1 MTYQVRFTEITN
13 PSKPAIVVA
22 DQTLNNQTSVTLI
35 GKNYKGFA
43 PVLAENLLHLLE
55 NFASPYDSPPANPVQ
70 GQLWYD
76 NTHNFL
82 NVYDGTAWSAAG
94 SLKKSGVTPEVISS
108 AKGDLWVD
116 TNNSQLYLYSG
127 SNWLLVGPQY
137 SAGKQT
143 GPIVESIVDTDNVAH
158 SVISFYGATSS
169 VTDTNNYRVGIVSKD
184 TFTPKSIVSGFP
196 VIRQGFNLSL
206 TDSNSSTS
214 PSKIWGTSE
223 MAEALVIG
231 GVGILAKN
239 FLRGDISSTSTS
251 PLNIRANAGL
261 SIGSDLSFNIGV
273 DGNATIFYSKND
285 GDAIDFKLKYN
296 SITSTVMHIGA
307 TAKIGI
313 GTNNANPLSTLD
325 VAGTIIIKDDNVKPE
340 LGRLTVTGTSDTTD
354 VGGASIQTLGGLSV
368 AKTSNLGDD
377 TTISGQLYLNWL
389 HDGLPATGP
398 ALLPSTTNIYDIG
411 DTNHR
416 FRNIYAQAF
425 VGGFSGSFSGVLD
438 GSVTGSA
445 GRLASPT
452 TFKLQGQLDSDAQ
465 AFDGQT
471 TNGALTLTTKLNET
485 AISSQTDATLLK
497 DDDQLLIQRTG
508 VGLLKASKKI
518 LQAYLP
524 TMPIG
529 AILPFAGA
537 LPPAGYLL
545 CDGAEVSKTT
555 YKLLF
560 DVIKDT
566 YIRDTALEPLQ
577 GYGTFRLPDLRGR
590 FALGKDNMNNGIS
603 VPLGVNTARNVQTI
617 TAPAGR
623 VTAVTASNIGTG
635 AGKDTATLLAK
646 NLPQHQHTLSSSSNA
661 YYSMPG
667 SQSAAS
673 TDTVTAGTGNI
684 QVGTGTATAYGNPKT
699 GLITGETSQYGQAVD
714 IMNPY
719 LTINYIIFTGN
730 LQ

>member
-55 NFASPYDSPPANPVQ
+55 NFASPTDNPPANPVQ

-76 NTHNFL
+76 NTQNFL

-94 SLKKSGVTPEVISS
+94 SLKKSGVAPEVISS
-108 AKGDLWVD
+108 SKGDLWVD

-127 SNWLLVGPQY
+127 SSWLLVGPQY

-143 GPIVESIVDTDNVAH
+143 GPIVESIVDTSNVAH

-169 VTDTNNYRVGIVSKD
+169 ITDTNNYRVAIISKD

-196 VIRQGFNLSL
+196 VIQQGFNLSL
-206 TDSNSSTS
+206 TDIDSATS

-223 MAEALVIG
+223 KAESLVIG
-231 GVGILAKN
+231 GVAILAKN

-251 PLNIRANAGL
+251 PFNIRANAGL

-273 DGNATIFYSKND
+273 DGTSTIFYSKND

-296 SITSTVMHIGA
+296 SITRTVLHID
-307 TAKIGI
+307 AKTGIGI
-313 GTNNANPLSTLD
+313 GTDNAVPLATLD
-325 VAGTIIIKDDNVKPE
+325 VAGTVLIKDDITKPE
-340 LGRLTVTGTSDTTD
+340 LGRLTVAGTSDTTD
-354 VGGASIQTLGGLSV
+354 VGGASIQTLGGLKVTKKS
-368 AKTSNLGDD
+368 TFSNDINL
-377 TTISGQLYLNWL
+377 
-389 HDGLPATGP
+389 TGKIYIT
-398 ALLPSTTNIYDIG
+398 TTNGSSAILPTTTLQYDIG
-411 DTNHR
+411 DTTHR
-416 FRNIYAQAF
+416 FRNVYAQAF

-471 TNGALTLTTKLNET
+471 TNGLLALTTSLNET
-485 AISSQTDATLLK
+485 AISSQTDTTILK
-497 DDDQLLIQRTG
+497 DGDYLLLQRPG
-508 VGLLKASKKI
+508 VGLLKANKKS
-518 LQAYLP
+518 LQANLP
-524 TMPIG
+524 SMPIG
-529 AILPFAGA
+529 AIMPFAGA
-537 LPPAGYLL
+537 ILPNGYLL

-555 YKLLF
+555 YKPLY
-560 DVIKDT
+560 DVIADI
-566 YIRDTALEPLQ
+566 YIRDITLEPLL

-590 FALGKDNMNNGIS
+590 FALGKDSMNNGIS
-603 VPLGVNTARNVQTI
+603 VPLKVNVAQTVQTV
-617 TAPAGR
+617 TGPANR
-623 VTAVTASNIGTG
+623 VTDVTADNIGTG
-635 AGKDTATLLAK
+635 TGKDTATLLVR
-646 NLPQHQHTLSSSSNA
+646 NLPNHQHTLSSATNA
-661 YYSMPG
+661 YYSMPA
-667 SQSAAS
+667 SQN
-673 TDTVTAGTGNI
+673 AGQQESVGGNVITGNI
-684 QVGTGTATAYGNPKT
+684 QVSTGTSTAYGNPKT
-699 GLITGETSQYGQAVD
+699 GLITGGDTAQYGQAVD

>member
-55 NFASPYDSPPANPVQ
+55 NFASPTDNPPANPVQ

-76 NTHNFL
+76 NTQNFL

-94 SLKKSGVTPEVISS
+94 SLKKSGVAPEVISS
-108 AKGDLWVD
+108 SKGDLWVD

-143 GPIVESIVDTDNVAH
+143 GPIVESIVDTSNVAH

-169 VTDTNNYRVGIVSKD
+169 ITDTNNYRVAIISKD

-196 VIRQGFNLSL
+196 IIQQGFNLSL
-206 TDSNSSTS
+206 TDINSATS

-223 MAEALVIG
+223 KAESLVVD

-251 PLNIRANAGL
+251 PFNIRANAGL

-273 DGNATIFYSKND
+273 DGTSTIFYSKND

-296 SITSTVMHIGA
+296 SITRTVMHIDA
-307 TAKIGI
+307 STRIGI
-313 GTNNANPLSTLD
+313 GTDNAVPLATLD
-325 VAGTIIIKDDNVKPE
+325 VAGTVFIKDDITKPE
-340 LGRLTVTGTSDTTD
+340 LGRLKVAGTSDTTD

-368 AKTSNLGDD
+368 TKKSTFSNDINLTGKIYITTTSGSSAILP
-377 TTISGQLYLNWL
+377 TTTLQ
-389 HDGLPATGP
+389 
-398 ALLPSTTNIYDIG
+398 YDIG
-411 DTNHR
+411 STTQR
-416 FRNIYAQAF
+416 FRNVYAQAF
-425 VGGFSGSFSGVLD
+425 VGAFSGSFSGVLD

-471 TNGALTLTTKLNET
+471 NNGLLTLTTVLNET
-485 AISSQTDATLLK
+485 AISSQVITTVPVDGDYFLL
-497 DDDQLLIQRTG
+497 QRPGT
-508 VGLLKASKKI
+508 GLLKVSKAS
-518 LQAYLP
+518 LQSNLP
-524 TMPIG
+524 SMPIG
-529 AILPFAGA
+529 AIIPFAGTS
-537 LPPAGYLL
+537 LPNGYLL

-555 YKLLF
+555 YQPLYA
-560 DVIKDT
+560 VIKDT
-566 YIRDTALEPLQ
+566 YIRDTTLEPML

-590 FALGKDNMNNGIS
+590 FALGKDSMNNGIQ
-603 VPLGVNTARNVQTI
+603 VPSISNPAQNVQTVI
-617 TAPAGR
+617 SSANR
-623 VTAVTASNIGTG
+623 VTDVTADNIGTG
-635 AGKDTATLLAK
+635 AGKDTATLLVR
-646 NLPQHQHTLSSSSNA
+646 NLPNHQHTLASATNS
-661 YYSMPG
+661 YYSMPAN
-667 SQSAAS
+667 QSLAATES
-673 TDTVTAGTGNI
+673 SGNVITGNI
-684 QVGTGTATAYGNPKT
+684 QVSTGTATAYGNPKT
-699 GLITGETSQYGQAVD
+699 GTITGGDTAQYGQAVD

>member
-55 NFASPYDSPPANPVQ
+55 NFASPSDNPPVNPVQ

-76 NTHNFL
+76 NTLNFL

-94 SLKKSGVTPEVISS
+94 SLKKSGVAPEVISS
-108 AKGDLWVD
+108 SKGDLWVD

-127 SNWLLVGPQY
+127 NNWLLVGPQY

-143 GPIVESIVDTDNVAH
+143 GPIVESIVDTNNVTH
-158 SVISFYGATSS
+158 SVISFYGASS
-169 VTDTNNYRVGIVSKD
+169 SITDTNNYRVAIISKD

-196 VIRQGFNLSL
+196 FIRQGFNLSL
-206 TDSNSSTS
+206 TDSNSETS

-223 MAEALVIG
+223 RAEALAVN
-231 GVGILAKN
+231 GVSVLASN
-239 FLRGDISSTSTS
+239 FLRGDVSSTSTS
-251 PLNIRANAGL
+251 SLNIRANAGL

-273 DGNATIFYSKND
+273 DGTSTIFYSKNN

-296 SITSTVMHIGA
+296 SITKTVMRIDA
-307 TAKIGI
+307 RTRIGI
-313 GTNNANPLSTLD
+313 GTNNADPLATLD
-325 VAGTIIIKDDNVKPE
+325 VAGTIIIKDDATKPE
-340 LGRLTVTGTSDTTD
+340 LGRLIVNGTSNVGDLSTGPGD
-354 VGGASIQTLGGLSV
+354 PGGASIQTLGGLSV
-368 AKTSNLGDD
+368 TKKSTFANDINLTGKLYI
-377 TTISGQLYLNWL
+377 TTANGSSAII
-389 HDGLPATGP
+389 P
-398 ALLPSTTNIYDIG
+398 TTTLQYDIG

-425 VGGFSGSFSGVLD
+425 VGGFTGSFSGILD

-452 TFKLQGQLDSDAQ
+452 TFKLQGQLDSNAQ

-471 TNGALTLTTKLNET
+471 VNGSLILTTTLNET
-485 AISSQTDATLLK
+485 AISAQTDATILQDSDYLLFQRK
-497 DDDQLLIQRTG
+497 DI
-508 VGLLKASKKI
+508 GLLKATKKS
-518 LQAYLP
+518 LQENLP
-524 TMPIG
+524 VMPIG
-529 AILPFAGA
+529 AILPFAGIT
-537 LPPAGYLL
+537 PPVGYVL

-555 YKLLF
+555 YKPLY
-560 DVIKDT
+560 DIIGDT
-566 YIRDTALEPLQ
+566 YIRDITLEPLQ

-590 FALGKDNMNNGIS
+590 FALGKDSMNNGIS
-603 VPLGVNTARNVQTI
+603 VPSRLNVAQNIQTI
-617 TAPAGR
+617 TAPANR
-623 VTAVTASNIGTG
+623 VTDITADNIGTG
-635 AGKDTATLLAK
+635 SGKDTATLLVK
-646 NLPQHQHTLSSSSNA
+646 NLPDHKH
-661 YYSMPG
+661 YY
-667 SQSAAS
+667 
-673 TDTVTAGTGNI
+673 TVPGTGYQTTI
-684 QVGTGTATAYGNPKT
+684 SPEVAVTGASGIDKT
-699 GLITGETSQYGQAVD
+699 GSVADSTQLGQAVD